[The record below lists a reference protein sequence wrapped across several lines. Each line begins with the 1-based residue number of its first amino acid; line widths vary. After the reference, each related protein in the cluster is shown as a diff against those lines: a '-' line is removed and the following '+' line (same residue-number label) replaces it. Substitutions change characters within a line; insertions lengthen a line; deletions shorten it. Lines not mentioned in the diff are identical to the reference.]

1 MTDVSAR
8 LHATLGGLYTIDREL
23 GGGGMSRVFVAT
35 ENSLGRAVVIKII
48 APDLLEGLSAERFTR
63 EVKLA
68 ARLQQANIVPLLSA
82 GDADGLPYYTMP
94 FVDGLSLRARLS
106 SGGPMSI
113 GEATH
118 ILRDVAKALAYAHA
132 QGVVHRDIK
141 PENVLLSGGTAM
153 VTDFGIAK
161 ALTASRTRDGS
172 GDAAMASGTLTS
184 VGSALGTPAYMAPEQ
199 ALGAPVDHR
208 ADLYA
213 WGVMA
218 YEMLAGAH
226 PFADRT
232 SAQQLVAAHIAEMPR
247 PIADRNDAVPA
258 SLADV
263 VMRCLAKDPS
273 QRPASSAEVLAAL
286 DNATTPGARIPAAP
300 PVASPPRAALSRRVG
315 SLVALL
321 AVVAIATWG
330 VLRLRGTRT
339 DGPTVKADA
348 ANQSIAVLPL
358 SNLSGNKDDDYFGIG
373 LAEEM
378 TRAIAKAGVRV
389 IGRVSAAS
397 LLSKGLDERE
407 IARQL
412 GVGSLLTGSVQRAAD
427 QIRINVSL
435 VSAND
440 GTVRWSERYDRPLT
454 NVFAVQDE
462 IARAVAKQLL
472 GSLGGKAAASRMET
486 ADPQAYSLFLQGQ
499 VLFGRRT
506 AQTLMQAISAFE
518 QAVAR
523 DPKYARAQSAL
534 AMALS
539 AIPSY
544 NQGGVDGAIAKAS
557 AAAYRAIALDSTIAE
572 SYTAL
577 AYLDLLVDDNR
588 GADAHF
594 RKSLSLDS
602 TVATTWGWYGLYAS
616 RVADFREAHRRIARA
631 RELEPASSIARTWDA
646 QVYINERRY
655 DMADSVANATI
666 AADSTFALIWS
677 AKAEALLMQ
686 GRGAEAIAILE
697 RRVAELPAHKP
708 AETHGLLTY
717 AYARMHLVDKAR
729 ALIESQRA
737 DAGGHLPATGT
748 LAAALDEL
756 GDHEAAIALLG
767 QAVAQHEAWL
777 LQFSH
782 AERYDKL
789 RADPRGA
796 ALLAK
801 TEGM

>member
-35 ENSLGRAVVIKII
+35 ENALGRAVVIKII

-82 GDADGLPYYTMP
+82 GDAGGLPYYTMP

-106 SGGPMSI
+106 SGGPMAV

-172 GDAAMASGTLTS
+172 GDGRMASGTLTS

-199 ALGAPVDHR
+199 ALGAAIDHR

-232 SAQQLVAAHIAEMPR
+232 TAQQLVAAHIAEMAR
-247 PIADRNDAVPA
+247 PIGDKNSAVPA

-273 QRPASSAEVLAAL
+273 QRPASAAEVLAAL
-286 DNATTPGARIPAAP
+286 DNATTPVARISGAP
-300 PVASPPRAALSRRVG
+300 PVATPSRVALSRRVG

-321 AVVAIATWG
+321 VVAALAAWG
-330 VLRLRGTRT
+330 ISRMRGPRT
-339 DGPTVKADA
+339 DGSTVEADA
-348 ANQSIAVLPL
+348 ANRSIAVLPF

-440 GTVRWSERYDRPLT
+440 GSVRWSERYDRPLA

-462 IARAVAKQLL
+462 IARAVSKELL

-486 ADPQAYSLFLQGQ
+486 ADPQAYALFLQGQ

-506 AQTLMQAISAFE
+506 AQTLMQAI
-518 QAVAR
+518 
-523 DPKYARAQSAL
+523 
-534 AMALS
+534 
-539 AIPSY
+539 
-544 NQGGVDGAIAKAS
+544 
-557 AAAYRAIALDSTIAE
+557 
-572 SYTAL
+572 
-577 AYLDLLVDDNR
+577 
-588 GADAHF
+588 
-594 RKSLSLDS
+594 
-602 TVATTWGWYGLYAS
+602 
-616 RVADFREAHRRIARA
+616 
-631 RELEPASSIARTWDA
+631 
-646 QVYINERRY
+646 
-655 DMADSVANATI
+655 
-666 AADSTFALIWS
+666 
-677 AKAEALLMQ
+677 
-686 GRGAEAIAILE
+686 
-697 RRVAELPAHKP
+697 
-708 AETHGLLTY
+708 
-717 AYARMHLVDKAR
+717 
-729 ALIESQRA
+729 
-737 DAGGHLPATGT
+737 
-748 LAAALDEL
+748 
-756 GDHEAAIALLG
+756 
-767 QAVAQHEAWL
+767 
-777 LQFSH
+777 
-782 AERYDKL
+782 
-789 RADPRGA
+789 
-796 ALLAK
+796 
-801 TEGM
+801 